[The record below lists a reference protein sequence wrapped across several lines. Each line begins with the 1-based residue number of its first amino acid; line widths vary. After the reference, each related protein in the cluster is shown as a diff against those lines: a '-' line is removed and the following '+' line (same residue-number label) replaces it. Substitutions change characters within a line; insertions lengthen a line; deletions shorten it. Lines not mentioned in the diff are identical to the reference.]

1 MIKDYKIYF
10 VRFSDDTCKHIAA
23 VNMEH
28 ALLTAN
34 TWIDAHYS
42 GDYDID
48 VKSIYVVQE
57 ISSLIIYKS

>member
-10 VRFSDDTCKHIAA
+10 VRFTDDTCKHIAA

-34 TWIDAHYS
+34 TWIDNHYS

-48 VKSIYVVQE
+48 VVSISIVRE
-57 ISSLIIYKS
+57 ISSLIIFKS